1 MKKLALASL
10 VLLLLMPLS
19 GVMAQGEK
27 TTRQNPALEIF
38 IDTDGNTYYPG
49 ETVWIVV
56 QNYGNRSVYGL
67 EVSVYDP
74 RSQKTDTIG
83 GLFHLTQLTPT
94 RRVLILTDKNSYY
107 TGETVSIAICNDGH
121 RRESRIRVSV
131 YGRFG
136 ADYYLDTIRLN
147 SGGCRYLRW
156 VADVDTG
163 RYVIKCERSGDEL
176 ARKEI
181 WVSSGYYDRWEEIYP
196 GRD

>member
-1 MKKLALASL
+1 VKKLALASL

-136 ADYYLDTIRLN
+136 ADYYLEHHT
-147 SGGCRYLRW
+147 SKFWG
-156 VADVDTG
+156 V
-163 RYVIKCERSGDEL
+163 
-176 ARKEI
+176 
-181 WVSSGYYDRWEEIYP
+181 
-196 GRD
+196 